1 MFFLELQPRSA
12 LQSRFQDLDPEDFT
26 DAQPPPVDTFEETQ
40 VIKPK
45 RVDQEDITI
54 QCHDTF
60 PETQITGPGRV
71 DLDEVKD
78 ITSSQ
83 LPWGSQQSLAKKSQC
98 NDTFEE
104 LFQDTQVTVPKRVD
118 QDPDGTTDA
127 QPPPV
132 ESQQS
137 VAKQSQCSD
146 TFKERVDLDIGGPNK
161 TVYETFCA
169 ILGKRRGGAKPP
181 KKFTGRAFR
190 VGNNTTQAPVNFLE
204 RSPGW
209 GGRQFTRK
217 KCTVFFR
224 PLLEDI
230 TDAQPPGL
238 AKQSQCVDTF
248 KGRADLDPDG
258 ITDTELESQESVA
271 KQSKCHDTLKCTVGL
286 VPVIIIDSDSEETQ
300 QNQELNCPRMMLE
313 ADIDTQRPP
322 VADCTWLEDWTAWE
336 TEQFSKH
343 YYVVL
348 KKCGEACPRGVVSEG
363 GAPLVQ
369 GLPRVCPE
377 VVWGGD
383 LLMARSNCG
392 DASFREI

>member
-118 QDPDGTTDA
+118 QDPESITDA

-132 ESQQS
+132 ESQQG
-137 VAKQSQCSD
+137 
-146 TFKERVDLDIGGPNK
+146 F
-161 TVYETFCA
+161 
-169 ILGKRRGGAKPP
+169 
-181 KKFTGRAFR
+181 
-190 VGNNTTQAPVNFLE
+190 
-204 RSPGW
+204 
-209 GGRQFTRK
+209 
-217 KCTVFFR
+217 
-224 PLLEDI
+224 
-230 TDAQPPGL
+230 

-286 VPVIIIDSDSEETQ
+286 VPVIIIDSEETQ

-363 GAPLVQ
+363 GSPLVQ

>member
-118 QDPDGTTDA
+118 QDPESITDA

-169 ILGKRRGGAKPP
+169 ILGKRRGGGETAQKVY
-181 KKFTGRAFR
+181 RAGVPCGKQHDPGPGKLSGTVPG
-190 VGNNTTQAPVNFLE
+190 VGGQTVYQEKVYRFFP
-204 RSPGW
+204 SC
-209 GGRQFTRK
+209 TR
-217 KCTVFFR
+217 
-224 PLLEDI
+224 
-230 TDAQPPGL
+230 G
-238 AKQSQCVDTF
+238 
-248 KGRADLDPDG
+248 
-258 ITDTELESQESVA
+258 
-271 KQSKCHDTLKCTVGL
+271 H
-286 VPVIIIDSDSEETQ
+286 
-300 QNQELNCPRMMLE
+300 
-313 ADIDTQRPP
+313 
-322 VADCTWLEDWTAWE
+322 
-336 TEQFSKH
+336 H
-343 YYVVL
+343 
-348 KKCGEACPRGVVSEG
+348 
-363 GAPLVQ
+363 
-369 GLPRVCPE
+369 
-377 VVWGGD
+377 
-383 LLMARSNCG
+383 
-392 DASFREI
+392 